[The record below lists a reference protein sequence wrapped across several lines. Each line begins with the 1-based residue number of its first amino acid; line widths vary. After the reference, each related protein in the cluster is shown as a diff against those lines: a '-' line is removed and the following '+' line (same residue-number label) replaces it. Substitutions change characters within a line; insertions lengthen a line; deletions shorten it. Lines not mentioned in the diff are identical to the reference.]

1 MMGSTLYYSL
11 LWQYSQA
18 SLASLASQISH
29 VKLMTGLLDYTIRL
43 ASDRRDCDSCI
54 AISIINELS
63 GWYRHVS

>member
-1 MMGSTLYYSL
+1 MMGSTITTIYCGKN
-11 LWQYSQA
+11 SQA

-54 AISIINELS
+54 AISIINDSLAAL
-63 GWYRHVS
+63 GT